1 MSNTALRLHDQA
13 MSLADEAA
21 LARSAS
27 DLELADQLTRE
38 AFNKE
43 AAAAAALEHDLNAE
57 PWRATLHR
65 SAAVLAVECNEFRAA
80 EKLVGRAL
88 AGEPPAEI
96 AEELRELWDDI
107 RFRLHLESRKIVLAP
122 DKLHLMIKGPATANG
137 LASENAVRDRIES
150 LGRLV
155 FRTAERKRGKPY
167 RDRGRIT
174 RAMRREFQLF
184 LSKPEPPGYS
194 VSMALGSQ
202 SGQLS
207 LPGSSALDFGPEV
220 LDELMDCLELFDRSD
235 VPLLEERIP
244 DQAYYRNFV
253 SLASKIAPDGEE
265 VMNVTLMVTRAQE
278 QRIVALE
285 NPLPHPLNESPLVK
299 AGKITIHGVPR
310 FTDSDSEQEGK
321 LQIEDQLGQ
330 VVAVVRIPEGQLS
343 DIVRPMLDQEI
354 EITAYR
360 ENNEWVLET
369 IETAEASLT
378 LKKPTASSERSQPRQ
393 KDLRRPRQGLGP

>member
-1 MSNTALRLHDQA
+1 MT
-13 MSLADEAA
+13 LADEAA
-21 LARSAS
+21 QARRAS

-43 AAAAAALEHDLNAE
+43 AAAAAALEHDLKSE

-107 RFRLHLESRKIVLAP
+107 RFRLHLESRKIELAS
-122 DKLHLMIKGPATANG
+122 DKLHLMIKGPATGNG
-137 LASENAVRDRIES
+137 LVSEHAVRDRIKSLES
-150 LGRLV
+150 LV
-155 FRTAERKRGKPY
+155 FRTAERKRKRPY

-174 RAMRREFQLF
+174 RAIRREFQLF

-194 VSMALGSQ
+194 VTIALGSQ
-202 SGQLS
+202 SGQLA

-235 VPLLEERIP
+235 VSLLEKRIP
-244 DQAYYRNFV
+244 DEAYYRNFV
-253 SLASKIAPDGEE
+253 SLASKIAPDREE
-265 VMNVTLMVTRAQE
+265 VMNVTVMVTRGQE

-285 NPLPHPLNESPLVK
+285 NPPPHLLNESPLVE
-299 AGKITIHGVPR
+299 ADKITIRGVPR
-310 FTDSDSEQEGK
+310 FKDFDSERKGE
-321 LQIEDQLGQ
+321 LQIENPIGE
-330 VVAVVRIPEGQLS
+330 VVRVVRIPEGQLS

-360 ENNEWVLET
+360 EDDEWVLES
-369 IETAEASLT
+369 IETAEGVT
-378 LKKPTASSERSQPRQ
+378 LRRAPRSERQRSRQ
-393 KDLRRPRQGLGP
+393 MDLGHPRQGLGP